1 MSLEHWLVSHV
12 TFPQYVFWNFW
23 RHFLLSQCLWWRCVC
38 LLITLT
44 GPHSDGSLAVL
55 KYMVFLTF
63 SSSPRYLWRCKAHL
77 QFRTWFYFMCK
88 HYIIVHFAYVPN
100 FTRMKHVSWE
110 KNIFPLQ
117 LVQELFCIFKK
128 IMPTLTI
135 TFIALK

>member
-1 MSLEHWLVSHV
+1 
-12 TFPQYVFWNFW
+12 
-23 RHFLLSQCLWWRCVC
+23 
-38 LLITLT
+38 
-44 GPHSDGSLAVL
+44 
-55 KYMVFLTF
+55 
-63 SSSPRYLWRCKAHL
+63 
-77 QFRTWFYFMCK
+77 MCK

-100 FTRMKHVSWE
+100 FARMKHVSWE